1 MNDDELLARLKSADP
16 ALTGSAPPPDVNR
29 LVEDTLNTDTALRS
43 ATAAAGITAAGRGR
57 RHVFGLAAAAAVLVL
72 GGGIAGG
79 IMAHDGN
86 NGSSAKGPSTPAGA
100 LRLTAQGG
108 SGKCAVP
115 GLNTLSKYPV
125 LFEGTVTSADGS
137 TTTFRVDRW
146 FKGGDAKTVVVE
158 SDTEIPETL
167 TFAEGQHY
175 IVGAENGFVPPCA
188 AIDASPDTIS
198 EFRQAFGK

>member
-1 MNDDELLARLKSADP
+1 
-16 ALTGSAPPPDVNR
+16 
-29 LVEDTLNTDTALRS
+29 
-43 ATAAAGITAAGRGR
+43 
-57 RHVFGLAAAAAVLVL
+57 
-72 GGGIAGG
+72 
-79 IMAHDGN
+79 MAHDGN

-137 TTTFRVDRW
+137 TTTIRVDQW
-146 FKGGDAKTVVVE
+146 FKGGDAETVVVE

-167 TFAEGQHY
+167 TFSEGQHY